1 MKHAISLLLFSCVL
15 LSFCSCRSAK
25 NNAESVEPSQES
37 GISSMD
43 ASDEASE
50 TDAPDE
56 PNSKAP
62 QPESLPAQTDPA
74 AEQPTETLF
83 PLPASNMP
91 AYHGEGG
98 EDFAETPLPEYFAY
112 RIYENGFSARLA
124 GGNYQSMQLPA
135 ECPPLLSGA
144 EQEYSLFD
152 SDFDGDYDLSI
163 RIKADYGQLA
173 YAVFFWNG
181 ETKKYDEAPTVL
193 YNPRYDAENKTV
205 ISLQQADDKNVYLA
219 IYLGSPQS
227 PFEWCHAEY
236 STLTLYG
243 PALYEQSNL
252 PKTQYD
258 SEDALTDAL
267 MEIYQHYI
275 PSVRQEL
282 LNPTPN

>member
-1 MKHAISLLLFSCVL
+1 MKYAIPIILCTAVL
-15 LSFCSCRSAK
+15 VSFCSCRSTNPQTESSESSLETTAETEK
-25 NNAESVEPSQES
+25 LSTETDPVTESTVSVSETSPAEKNAE
-37 GISSMD
+37 
-43 ASDEASE
+43 
-50 TDAPDE
+50 TD
-56 PNSKAP
+56 
-62 QPESLPAQTDPA
+62 QTDSL
-74 AEQPTETLF
+74 LF
-83 PLPASNMP
+83 PLPDNP
-91 AYHGEGG
+91 LPEYHGGEGG

-124 GGNYQSMQLPA
+124 GGNYQSVQLPA

-227 PFEWCHAEY
+227 PFEWCNAEY